1 MPKVVLRDDET
12 LESLIA
18 RFKSAVK
25 KSGNLEDLK
34 KHKFF
39 TKKSIARKE
48 KSKLAKIK
56 NRKRK
61 S

>member
-1 MPKVVLRDDET
+1 MPKVELKPEET
-12 LESLIA
+12 TDSLIK

-34 KHKFF
+34 RHRFF

-48 KSKLAKIK
+48 KSKLARIKSRKKI
-56 NRKRK
+56 
-61 S
+61 